1 MEKSYYITSTKQI
14 TGKVFLVATANKER
28 FLLKGIMAEIDGLR
42 VEMDF
47 FI

>member
-1 MEKSYYITSTKQI
+1 MEKSKQI
-14 TGKVFLVATANKER
+14 TGKVFLVAIANSKR